1 MNRNVLS
8 FPGLGIEPFEVN
20 EVAFKVFGFSVHW
33 YGLIIM
39 CGMLFCVLYVYH
51 FWKKE
56 GWNPDDFFDVALAAI
71 AIGVLGARL
80 YYILFSLD
88 SYIVTGGSF
97 WSNVGKTLK
106 NMISVWNGGLAIYGG
121 IIAGALA
128 IFLVARRKKV
138 PVLRLLDIVAPSVAL
153 AQAIGR
159 WGNFVNAEAHGGP
172 TDLPWRMGITYGNT
186 TYYYHPTFLY
196 ESLWNIVGFILLN
209 LLRKKKKYDGQV
221 LWAYAAWYGLG
232 RMIIEGLR
240 TDSLMWGPIRV
251 SQLLAALLF
260 VGCTA
265 LMVVIHFRRKKADEE
280 NRDRVFAE
288 IDSGTYGATQTTQE
302 SESVDKNENKGVLEN
317 GNSN

>member
-1 MNRNVLS
+1 MNTNVIS
-8 FPGLGIEPFEVN
+8 FPGLGIDPFEVN
-20 EVAFKVFGFSVHW
+20 EVAFEIFGFSVHW

-51 FWKKE
+51 HWKKE
-56 GWNPDDFFDVALAAI
+56 GWNPDHFFDVAIAAI
-71 AIGVLGARL
+71 AAGVVGARL
-80 YYILFSLD
+80 YYIIFSLD

-121 IIAGALA
+121 LIAGALA
-128 IFLVARRKKV
+128 IFLVAHWRKI

-153 AQAIGR
+153 AQAVGR

-172 TDLPWRMGITYGNT
+172 TDLPWRMGITYGSS

-196 ESLWNIVGFILLN
+196 ESLWNILGFILLN
-209 LLRKKKKYDGQV
+209 QLRKKKKYDGQV
-221 LWAYAAWYGLG
+221 LLAYAAWYGFG
-232 RMIIEGLR
+232 RMFIEGLR
-240 TDSLMWGPIRV
+240 TDSLMWGSVRV

-260 VGCTA
+260 VGSVA
-265 LMVVIHFRRKKADEE
+265 GMIVIHIRQKKAEE
-280 NRDRVFAE
+280 KNLDRVFAE
-288 IDSGTYGATQTTQE
+288 IDSGEYGASPTTE
-302 SESVDKNENKGVLEN
+302 TEITAHEGEDND